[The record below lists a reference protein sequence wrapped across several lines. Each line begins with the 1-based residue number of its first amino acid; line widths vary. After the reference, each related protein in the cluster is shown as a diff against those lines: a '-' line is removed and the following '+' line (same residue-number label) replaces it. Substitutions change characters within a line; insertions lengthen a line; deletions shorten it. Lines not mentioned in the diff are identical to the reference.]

1 VRAAG
6 SSHSDDGFTL
16 IETLAGLLILA
27 ISSGLLI
34 QSISGASAQIRSAR
48 SLIAAEETAL
58 FVLAAHSSGAK
69 WPETDEG
76 VDPASDFFWRYSE
89 KTTARNASDPTL
101 TDIKLIEIEVR
112 PTRDAP
118 VIYRLKTL
126 VQKQPAP

>member
-34 QSISGASAQIRSAR
+34 QSISGASSQIRSAR

-112 PTRDAP
+112 PTRDTP

-126 VQKQPAP
+126 VQKQPTP